1 MGYPIAGHLSRGG
14 HEVVVYNRTTSKRDA
29 WLTEFDG
36 TAAATPKLAASKAE
50 VVFGCVGNDDDLRA
64 VTLGPNGAF
73 AGMASG
79 SIYVD
84 HSTTSAQVA
93 TELAACGGELGVEFL
108 DAPVSGGQSGAQ
120 SGQLTV
126 MCGGRQETFERV
138 QPIIDIY
145 ARACL
150 LMGSTGMGQ
159 LTKMV
164 NQVCIAG
171 VLQGLA
177 EGLKFGMVAGLD
189 MQKVVAAISQGAA
202 QSWQMD
208 NRAATMVADEFDFG
222 FAVDWMRKDLGIV
235 LDTARS
241 NGVPLPLTAI
251 VDQFYAQLQARGRN
265 RSDTSSLITL
275 LDPVA
280 SDLADT
286 A

>member
-1 MGYPIAGHLSRGG
+1 MGYPIAGHLSRSG
-14 HEVVVYNRTTSKRDA
+14 HDVAVYNRTASKA
-29 WLTEFDG
+29 ATWLNEFDG
-36 TAAATPKLAASKAE
+36 TSAPTPRLVTSKAE
-50 VVFGCVGNDDDLRA
+50 VVFGCVGNDNDLRA
-64 VTLGPNGAF
+64 VTLGRDGAF

-79 SIYVD
+79 SIFVD
-84 HSTTSAQVA
+84 HSTTSAEVA
-93 TELAACGGELGVEFL
+93 TELANIGAKNGIEFL

-120 SGQLTV
+120 NGALTV
-126 MCGGRQETFERV
+126 MCGGAQETFERV

-150 LMGSTGMGQ
+150 LMGPTGTGQ

-171 VLQGLA
+171 LLQGLA

-189 MQKVVAAISQGAA
+189 MEKVVAAISQGAA

-235 LDTARS
+235 LDTART
-241 NGVPLPLTAI
+241 NGVSLPLTAI
-251 VDQFYAQLQARGRN
+251 VDQFYGQLQARGRN

-275 LDPVA
+275 LESVK
-280 SDLADT
+280 SD
-286 A
+286 